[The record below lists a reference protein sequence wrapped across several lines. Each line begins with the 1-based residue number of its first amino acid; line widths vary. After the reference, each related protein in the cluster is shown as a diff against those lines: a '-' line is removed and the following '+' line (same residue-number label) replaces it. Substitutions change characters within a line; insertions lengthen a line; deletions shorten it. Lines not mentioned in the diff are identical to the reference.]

1 MYLFNPRHRST
12 PINVSFQT
20 DPKPKKQPRSRL
32 DRDCISIQH
41 NLVVTTCQ
49 KSFSDWGSTPWK
61 VKTPPSSKAGR
72 LQDRFRIAGRRL
84 ASIAPVAEKSEGVI
98 LMNIFRVMQV
108 HLSNWFMSYP
118 YSTSLTTYCTT
129 SKYFWMFQIPA
140 PLLHRVDIIH
150 RDKNPEFK
158 AIFFHCST
166 RTFNFRL
173 NFGAVLR
180 RIAL

>member
-1 MYLFNPRHRST
+1 MLLHLWITRQKNSSEHRACS
-12 PINVSFQT
+12 
-20 DPKPKKQPRSRL
+20 
-32 DRDCISIQH
+32 
-41 NLVVTTCQ
+41 
-49 KSFSDWGSTPWK
+49 STPWK

-72 LQDRFRIAGRRL
+72 LQERFRIAGRRL

-98 LMNIFRVMQV
+98 LKNIFRVMQV

-118 YSTSLTTYCTT
+118 YSTSLTTYCTP
-129 SKYFWMFQIPA
+129 SEYFWIFQITA
-140 PLLHRVDIIH
+140 PLLWVDIIY

-158 AIFFHCST
+158 DMFFHCST